1 MGEDQGL
8 GSLRLGQSNRS
19 VEFGKHFPVSMDRP
33 ENVVVPIVQE
43 ELHADAVPVQTGGV
57 RVTKHI
63 EGHDEI
69 LEQELRRG
77 RVEVKRVKTDRVV
90 DGPQPVQRLGNTLV
104 VPVVSEVLHVE
115 KRWVVTEEIHL
126 TQIEEREA
134 VQQTVTVNRE
144 QAEID
149 RLDEA
154 GNVVSRVDPETEPH
168 ASGARSAPDR
178 SLGRRDTRAGGD
190 TSTQKRRVLSRSR
203 GILKNRPDDLDK
215 TR

>member
-1 MGEDQGL
+1 
-8 GSLRLGQSNRS
+8 
-19 VEFGKHFPVSMDRP
+19 MDRQD
-33 ENVVVPIVQE
+33 NKRQNNDVVVPVVNE
-43 ELHADAVPVQTGGV
+43 EVHADAIPVQTGGV

-63 EGHDEI
+63 KGHDEI
-69 LEQELRRG
+69 LEQELRKG

-126 TQIEEREA
+126 TQIEERET

-144 QAEID
+144 EADVE
-149 RLDEA
+149 RLDDA
-154 GNVVSRVDPETEPH
+154 GNVVSTVDAKAERPRVMGRAAPESLVGQRDAAITPEP
-168 ASGARSAPDR
+168 
-178 SLGRRDTRAGGD
+178 
-190 TSTQKRRVLSRSR
+190 STAKRKVLSGSR
-203 GILKNRPDDLDK
+203 GMLKNRSDDLDR